1 MEKWN
6 LIQNQSHYFANVLR
20 NHLLFLT
27 KKENHGKEHACWKQ
41 NIKSQPQAVQAEYES
56 YFMWFHIA

>member
-6 LIQNQSHYFANVLR
+6 LIQNQHYFANFLQ

-27 KKENHGKEHACWKQ
+27 KKENHGKEHAFWSQ
-41 NIKSQPQAVQAEYES
+41 NIKSQPQAAQAEYES
-56 YFMWFHIA
+56 Y